1 MNAIRSRD
9 LQPRP
14 QPASVAAL
22 TALLISGSQSGRSV
36 ECQKWLI
43 MSRLWLSLFI
53 VNTSEY
59 MNMNWFGIVI
69 WGSFSSNL
77 IVRLCFYFP
86 CPDHHYNF
94 KMNDLSTTRQSLILT
109 GLLLLFYKTSG
120 SRRSPYTSE
129 QSFFES
135 PILLSLVV
143 NRSRRRPNLRWSID
157 QTRLLL
163 EFAFLPN

>member
-1 MNAIRSRD
+1 MNVIRSRD

-22 TALLISGSQSGRSV
+22 TVLLISGSQSDRSV

-86 CPDHHYNF
+86 CPDHHYKF
-94 KMNDLSTTRQSLILT
+94 KMIYRPLTSLPSLQAYYYSFKKYQVPV
-109 GLLLLFYKTSG
+109 GHLVLLNN
-120 SRRSPYTSE
+120 
-129 QSFFES
+129 
-135 PILLSLVV
+135 LSLNLQYFCPWLITDHAAV
-143 NRSRRRPNLRWSID
+143 NRSDSSLIGICLF
-157 QTRLLL
+157 TKL
-163 EFAFLPN
+163 ALP

>member
-1 MNAIRSRD
+1 MNVIRSRD

-22 TALLISGSQSGRSV
+22 TALLINGSQSDRSV

-43 MSRLWLSLFI
+43 MSRLWLPLFI

-59 MNMNWFGIVI
+59 MNMNWFGTVI

-86 CPDHHYNF
+86 CPDHHYKF
-94 KMNDLSTTRQSLILT
+94 KMIYRPLASLPSLQAYYYSFKKI
-109 GLLLLFYKTSG
+109 SG
-120 SRRSPYTSE
+120 SRRSPCTSE

-135 PILLSLVV
+135 PILLSLVD
-143 NRSRRRPNLRWSID
+143 NRSRRR
-157 QTRLLL
+157 Q
-163 EFAFLPN
+163 

>member
-1 MNAIRSRD
+1 MNVIRSRD

-22 TALLISGSQSGRSV
+22 TVLLISGSQSDRSV

-94 KMNDLSTTRQSLILT
+94 KMIYRPLASLPSLQA
-109 GLLLLFYKTSG
+109 Y
-120 SRRSPYTSE
+120 YY
-129 QSFFES
+129 SFKNIRF
-135 PILLSLVV
+135 PLVT
-143 NRSRRRPNLRWSID
+143 LYFWTI
-157 QTRLLL
+157 
-163 EFAFLPN
+163 FLWISNTFVLGW